1 MRGVEAVEAVAGALG
16 LAAVVEG
23 DDGAVAGADQ
33 FLQLALGLLDAARR
47 RLGAGGAEGVLV
59 VLAGA
64 GQRERGARGRAAPA
78 TST

>member
-1 MRGVEAVEAVAGALG
+1 MPVEAVAGALR
-16 LAAVVEG
+16 LAHAVEG
-23 DDGAVAGADQ
+23 DHRAVAGADQ

-47 RLGAGGAEGVLV
+47 RLGARGAEGVLV

-64 GQRERGARGRAAPA
+64 GQGRGRRGRASGPA